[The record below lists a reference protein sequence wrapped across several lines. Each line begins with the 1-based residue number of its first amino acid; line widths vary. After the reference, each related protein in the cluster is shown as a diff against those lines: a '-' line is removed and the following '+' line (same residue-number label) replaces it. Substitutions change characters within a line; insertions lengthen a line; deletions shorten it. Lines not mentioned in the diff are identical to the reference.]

1 MTQKIS
7 IVIPTYQHARTLP
20 SCLDSVF
27 TQDYGNTEV
36 IVVDDG
42 STDNTTE
49 VLSVYAD
56 RVKIIPQ
63 ANSGANPARNAGLAV
78 ATGEY
83 VIFVDADV
91 IMQPTMLTKLA
102 HALDVHH
109 DASYAYC
116 GFRFGWKHFRGVPWN
131 ADKLRRM
138 NFVHTSALVRRAD
151 FPGFDNAIRRFQDW
165 DVWLTMLEAGKHGVL
180 VPETLFR
187 CIIDGASRVGS
198 AWLPSFMYILPWR
211 LLPWKPA
218 RVAKYEAAK
227 RIIQR
232 KHDI

>member
-1 MTQKIS
+1 MTPKIS
-7 IVIPTYQHARTLP
+7 VVIPTYQHARTLP
-20 SCLDSVF
+20 ACLDSVF
-27 TQDYGNTEV
+27 AQDYGNIEV

-42 STDNTTE
+42 STDNTAE

-56 RVKIIPQ
+56 RVKIITQ
-63 ANSGANPARNAGLAV
+63 ENQGSNPARNAGLAV
-78 ATGEY
+78 AVGEL

-102 HALDVHH
+102 DALNAHR

-151 FPGFDNAIRRFQDW
+151 FPEFDPSIRRFQDW

-187 CIIDGASRVGS
+187 CIVDGPSRIGT
-198 AWLPSFMYILPWR
+198 AWLPSFVYNLPWKW
-211 LLPWKPA
+211 LPWKPA
-218 RVAKYEAAK
+218 RVAKYEAA
-227 RIIQR
+227 REVIR
-232 KHDI
+232 NKHNL

>member
-1 MTQKIS
+1 MTPKIS
-7 IVIPTYQHARTLP
+7 VVIPAYQHARTLP
-20 SCLDSVF
+20 ACLDSVF
-27 TQDYGNTEV
+27 AQDYGNVEV

-42 STDNTTE
+42 STDNTAE
-49 VLSVYAD
+49 VLATYANSV
-56 RVKIIPQ
+56 RIITQ
-63 ANSGANPARNAGLAV
+63 ANSGSNPARNAGLAV
-78 ATGEY
+78 ATGEF

-102 HALDVHH
+102 TALDVRR

-151 FPGFDNAIRRFQDW
+151 FPGFDNAVRRFQDW
-165 DVWLTMLEAGKHGVL
+165 DVWLTMLDAGKCGVL

-187 CIIDGASRVGS
+187 CVIDGPSRIGT
-198 AWLPSFMYILPWR
+198 AWLPSFVYALPWR
-211 LLPWKPA
+211 WLPWKPA
-218 RVAKYEAAK
+218 RVAKYEAA
-227 RIIQR
+227 REAIR
-232 KHDI
+232 KKHSL